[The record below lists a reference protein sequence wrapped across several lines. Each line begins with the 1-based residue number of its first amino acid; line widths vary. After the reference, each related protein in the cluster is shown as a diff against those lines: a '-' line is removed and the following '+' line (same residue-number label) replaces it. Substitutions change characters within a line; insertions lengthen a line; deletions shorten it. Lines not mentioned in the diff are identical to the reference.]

1 MVHVKHKIM
10 DSIKAT
16 EDFFELVEELI
27 QTGAKK
33 NFRHYCI
40 IIRSIERRLN
50 MNNIFIAAVY
60 NQPGQQPNEVEFHY
74 GWEKGDERFRSKK
87 TIISNVE
94 WK

>member
-1 MVHVKHKIM
+1 M

-33 NFRHYCI
+33 NFRYYCVI
-40 IIRSIERRLN
+40 TDVFARRLN
-50 MNNIFIAAVY
+50 MNKIYITAIYGEQN
-60 NQPGQQPNEVEFHY
+60 GKQPNEVEFQF
-74 GWEKGDERFRSKK
+74 GWEKGDERFSSKK